1 MLEVVKAATE
11 SGKSAI
17 GVGSRELALRL
28 AEIADDKGATDIV
41 LLEIGKLVSYTD
53 FLIICTARN
62 ERMAAAIADE
72 VRFKLKHEQEKLPA
86 GADGSAATGWQVID
100 YLECVLHIFTAEA
113 RDRYQLEDLW
123 RDAPR
128 EEPFSGGEGAASAAG
143 A

>member
-1 MLEVVKAATE
+1 MLGVVKAATE
-11 SGKSAI
+11 SSNPVAGL
-17 GVGSRELALRL
+17 GSRELALRL
-28 AEIADDKGATDIV
+28 AELADGKGATDIV

-53 FLIICTARN
+53 FLVICTARN
-62 ERMAAAIADE
+62 DRMASAIADE
-72 VRFKLKHEQEKLPA
+72 IRFKLKHEQSRLPA

-100 YLECVLHIFTAEA
+100 YLECVMHIFTAEA

-128 EEPFSGGEGAASAAG
+128 EELYPGGEGPAATVG